1 MKNFIAVVTAALT
14 LMGAAE
20 AASLKIGV
28 LPAADAVVLYAAADE
43 GLFRAEGLDVEI
55 VPFKSALEIG
65 AAMRAKRLDG
75 HFGDLMNVL
84 TQNERGILQ
93 AVVLTTTH
101 TSPEQ
106 RAFGLVVSPKVADTI
121 RSLADLKGTETAM
134 SSATIIDYLLG
145 RMKTEEKLPEDA
157 LRDLEVK
164 QIPIRLQMLQS
175 GKAAT
180 AMLPEPLVSVV
191 EAKGGRVIWDDR
203 RLNEALAVV
212 ALRKDRLTPETAAG
226 FRRAVSAAAKLI
238 ESKPDHFRAFM
249 VEKRLLPA
257 PVAANYRMVR
267 FSMFGTADGLPPLPT
282 PDELQRVGEWMK
294 AKGMIENVPAYDTVV
309 AP

>member
-84 TQNERGILQ
+84 TQNERGISQ

-145 RMKTEEKLPEDA
+145 RMKTEEKLPEGAMRA
-157 LRDLEVK
+157 LPPDSAPSHTPVPALPTRPTPRAGKSARD
-164 QIPIRLQMLQS
+164 
-175 GKAAT
+175 GA
-180 AMLPEPLVSVV
+180 
-191 EAKGGRVIWDDR
+191 GRPTTRD
-203 RLNEALAVV
+203 
-212 ALRKDRLTPETAAG
+212 
-226 FRRAVSAAAKLI
+226 AAAR
-238 ESKPDHFRAFM
+238 D
-249 VEKRLLPA
+249 
-257 PVAANYRMVR
+257 
-267 FSMFGTADGLPPLPT
+267 
-282 PDELQRVGEWMK
+282 
-294 AKGMIENVPAYDTVV
+294 
-309 AP
+309 